1 MWMNV
6 VEYTGDGWLMDDGDD
21 DNNNA
26 EQERIYIFL
35 DPEEISESW
44 VWRHRVRSL
53 VVGLQLEGDRLR
65 LL

>member
-44 VWRHRVRSL
+44 VWQHRVCFL

-65 LL
+65 L